1 MRYYAKILLFGEY
14 AIVRG
19 SQALALPLAQFF
31 CQWVEGEQSAG
42 SIRDPDLTK
51 AERAAANSRQ
61 ALEQFLSYLKKTTLS
76 DKLPA
81 LLDLQ
86 RFESDLAEGLFL
98 SSNIPIGYGVGSSGA
113 LCAAVYDRYAREKIE
128 RTASDRY
135 VDLRRLLARMESFFH
150 GSSSGVDPLICYLN
164 EAVLIKAK
172 ETIERIPFIDRK
184 RASKLHFF
192 LLDTRRSRQTG
203 PLVELFLKKCQEEA
217 YALKIETEFVRP
229 TEIAIDAYLQGD
241 WKNCLTQISAI
252 SQAQWKY
259 FQEMIPVDFHSIW
272 TTGLNGDYFKI
283 KLCGAGGG
291 GFLLGVTNDKARV
304 ETNFGEKYNFVF
316 LS

>member
-19 SQALALPLAQFF
+19 SQALALPLPQFF
-31 CQWVEGEQSAG
+31 CQWVEGERSTEPIG
-42 SIRDPDLTK
+42 DTDPTK
-51 AERAAANSRQ
+51 ADRAANSRR
-61 ALEQFLSYLKKTTLS
+61 ALKQFLSYLKKTTS
-76 DKLPA
+76 PDKLPA

-164 EAVLIKAK
+164 EAVLIKTK
-172 ETIERIPFIDRK
+172 ETIELIPFLAQAP
-184 RASKLHFF
+184 ASKLQFF
-192 LLDTRRSRQTG
+192 LLDTRQSRQTG
-203 PLVELFLKKCQEEA
+203 PLVELFLKKCSEEE
-217 YALKIETEFVRP
+217 YALKIEREFVRP
-229 TEIAIDAYLQGD
+229 TEIAIKAYLQSD
-241 WKNCLTQISAI
+241 WKNCMTQINAI

-259 FQEMIPVDFHSIW
+259 FREMVPVDFHSIW
-272 TTGLNGDYFKI
+272 TTGLNSNYFKI